1 MAAKQILFGEQV
13 RAKILR
19 GVGTLADAV
28 RVTLGPKAR
37 TVVIERSYGAPQI
50 INSGV
55 VVAREIELEDPFEN
69 MGAQMAREVASKTS
83 EVAGDGTTT
92 ATLLAWGIVARRH
105 EVRRRPA

>member
-1 MAAKQILFGEQV
+1 MTAKQILFGEQV
-13 RAKILR
+13 RAKILK

-55 VVAREIELEDPFEN
+55 VVAREIELADPFEN
-69 MGAQMAREVASKTS
+69 MGAQMAREIGRAHV
-83 EVAGDGTTT
+83 
-92 ATLLAWGIVARRH
+92 
-105 EVRRRPA
+105 